1 MVLNP
6 NSYRPEVVYDL
17 DSLLLDAEHTQ
28 SIRMEDFEAVS
39 KHCISQPNAPLE
51 FESRFESGNL
61 RRAIRVWKSKTPYI
75 FNGFVLKLNVLSIR
89 LEAMN
94 TI

>member
-17 DSLLLDAEHTQ
+17 DSLLLDAEQTQ
-28 SIRMEDFEAVS
+28 SIRMEDFEAAS
-39 KHCISQPNAPLE
+39 KHRISQPNAPLE

-61 RRAIRVWKSKTPYI
+61 RRAIRVWKSKAPH
-75 FNGFVLKLNVLSIR
+75 
-89 LEAMN
+89 
-94 TI
+94 